1 MAENLGRSSM
11 GTTYQVYI
19 ESDMK
24 EHAATEK
31 SRKVYKYQSIM
42 LCSL

>member
-1 MAENLGRSSM
+1 MADDLGHSIT

-24 EHAATEK
+24 ERAATEK

-42 LCSL
+42 LLSL